1 MLKIKLADKAELEDK
16 DKRRSYIES
25 LHQLIS
31 YKSGSTYYPMDKE
44 VLIAVITE
52 YRGEN
57 GAPIGNS
64 ELIIDS
70 IMAFAGILDED
81 TSL

>member
-1 MLKIKLADKAELEDK
+1 
-16 DKRRSYIES
+16 
-25 LHQLIS
+25 
-31 YKSGSTYYPMDKE
+31 MDKE

>member
-1 MLKIKLADKAELEDK
+1 
-16 DKRRSYIES
+16 
-25 LHQLIS
+25 
-31 YKSGSTYYPMDKE
+31 MDKE

-57 GAPIGNS
+57 GALIGNS

-81 TSL
+81 ISL